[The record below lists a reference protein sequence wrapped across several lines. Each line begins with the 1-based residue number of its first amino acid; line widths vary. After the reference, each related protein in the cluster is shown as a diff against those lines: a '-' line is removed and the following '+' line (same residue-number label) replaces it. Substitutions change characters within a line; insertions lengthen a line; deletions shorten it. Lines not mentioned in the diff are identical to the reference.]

1 MNIML
6 TTYEEAIEWLYNLQW
21 FGIKLGLEKI
31 NYLLGLLRNPQNDYK
46 IIHVGGTNGK
56 GSVCTMVGSILQ
68 EAGYKVGVNTSPHLI
83 EFTERITINGEQI
96 SREDV
101 TRLIGLI
108 KPMVE
113 QIVQET
119 ELEHPTYFEVVTA
132 IALKYFA
139 EQSVEFVVLE
149 VGLGGTYDATNV
161 VAPLVSVITPV
172 SLDHT
177 DMLGTTLTSVAENK
191 AGIIKHDGIL
201 VTDNDNEEVMKVI
214 ESTCQAKS
222 CKLFQVG
229 KDINFEIIRSDLGG
243 SVFKIN
249 GLHDTYDNLSIPIIG
264 DYQVAN
270 AATAVAA
277 VELLREHDITVTG
290 AAIRGGLA
298 NIKWPG
304 RLEILQK
311 SPYVVVDCAH
321 NPSAARA
328 LKANLKKFEFE
339 KLILIIGM
347 CEEKDIKMYFDELVP
362 EADEVI
368 VTRAQIHRA
377 AEPETICSEV
387 EKLKNSVIIQPTVQ
401 ASIDY
406 AMNKLASEK
415 DLICITGS
423 IFIVAEARE
432 LWLNQDFDSEK
443 ISKFRI
449 SY

>member
-6 TTYEEAIEWLYNLQW
+6 TTYEDAIEWLYNLQW

-31 NYLLGLLRNPQNDYK
+31 KCLLGLLRNPQNDYK
-46 IIHVGGTNGK
+46 FIHVGGTNGK

-68 EAGYKVGVNTSPHLI
+68 EAGYKTGVNTSPHLI
-83 EFTERITINGEQI
+83 EFTERITVNGEQI

-101 TRLIGLI
+101 TRLIAMI

-139 EQSVEFVVLE
+139 EQNVEFVVLE
-149 VGLGGTYDATNV
+149 VGLGGTYDATNIV
-161 VAPLVSVITPV
+161 MPLVSVITPV

-191 AGIIKHDGIL
+191 AGIIKQNGIL

-222 CKLFQVG
+222 CRLFKVG
-229 KDINFEIIRSDLGG
+229 NDVNFEIVRSDLNG
-243 SVFKIN
+243 SVFNIN
-249 GLHDTYDNLSIPIIG
+249 GLHDTYGNMIIPIIG

-277 VELLREHDITVTG
+277 VELLREHNITIAVD
-290 AAIRGGLA
+290 AVRDGLA

-304 RLEILQK
+304 RLEILQI

-339 KLILIIGM
+339 RLILIIGM
-347 CEEKDIKMYFDELVP
+347 CEEKDIKGYFDELVP

-377 AEPETICSEV
+377 AEPATICSDV
-387 EKLKNSVIIQPTVQ
+387 EKLKNDVIIQPTVQ

-406 AMNKLASEK
+406 AMNKLVTKK

-432 LWLNQDFDSEK
+432 LMLNKDFDSEK
-443 ISKFRI
+443 LSKFRI